1 MPSSEPKLFAL
12 SGAGELGEAVAASL
26 GLPRAAHEERTFEDG
41 EHKAR
46 PLESVRGCDVYVLQ
60 RLCGDSTQ
68 GVAERLMRLLLFI
81 ATLRDAG
88 AARVS
93 ALVPYL
99 AYARKD
105 RRTKPRDPVSTRYVA
120 QLFEAA
126 GADRLVVM
134 DVHNP
139 AAFENAYRGEA
150 VHLEARPLFMAYLL
164 AALGGRV
171 PAVVSP
177 DAGGYKRA
185 ERFREALEAATGE
198 RPPLVFLEKKR
209 SSGVVSG
216 DAVVGEVRGRD
227 AVIVDDLIA
236 SGGTLVRAA
245 RACRAEGAGRVIAC
259 ASHGPMVRA
268 AAAALADEALERV
281 VVTNTVVD
289 DANDPRLP
297 PGRGEVLDCA
307 PLLAEAVRRLHG
319 GGSIVELL
327 EQGPAPAAQA

>member
-1 MPSSEPKLFAL
+1 MPGFEPKVFAL
-12 SGAGELGEAVAASL
+12 SGAGALGQSVADAL
-26 GLPRAAHEERTFEDG
+26 GFVLSRHEEREFEDG

-60 RLCGDSTQ
+60 RLA
-68 GVAERLMRLLLFI
+68 GVGGQPVSERLLRLLFFI
-81 ATLRDAG
+81 GALRDAG

-93 ALVPYL
+93 AVVPYL

-105 RRTKPRDPVSTRYVA
+105 RRTKPRDPVTTRYVG

-139 AAFENAYRGEA
+139 AAFENSFRGEA
-150 VHLEARPLFMAYLL
+150 VHVEARPLFVQALL
-164 AALGGRV
+164 AALGGQV
-171 PAVVSP
+171 PAIVSP

-185 ERFREALEAATGE
+185 ERLRESVETATGE
-198 RPPLVFLEKKR
+198 RPPMVFLEKKR

-216 DAVVGEVRGRD
+216 DAVVGDVEGRT

-245 RACRAEGAGRVIAC
+245 RACRGRGSPQVIAC
-259 ASHGPMVRA
+259 ASHGPMVA
-268 AAAALADEALERV
+268 AAADTLADPALDGLW
-281 VVTNTVVD
+281 VTNSVLD
-289 DANDPRLP
+289 DAGSPHLP
-297 PGRGEVLDCA
+297 ADRARVLDCGA
-307 PLLAEAVRRLHG
+307 LIAEAIRRLNTD
-319 GGSIVELL
+319 GSIVDLVER
-327 EQGPAPAAQA
+327 GPVPSVTV